1 MSPENDGKDAG
12 VPDEFVENT
21 TPAERDSF
29 DLHDELVEAFGK
41 PQLKYEG
48 GDYAKTSDAL
58 PKPVDDGDLADAQAP
73 PFLRENQ
80 CCIADRSRYVTRDGR
95 GRVLKSFEPDQVT
108 LDPDGTYRVIIE
120 QLDQDPVVV
129 QPLRR
134 RCEHY
139 VRQLTPPSPSELM
152 SGHVKKGWVKRYCA
166 ARRSVAGAFLE
177 LTDSHIGACTL
188 REPFDVATSRL
199 LDEFDDTLEGRS
211 RNREYVD
218 MFATASVEFLGGAPA
233 PEPQQ
238 EKP

>member
-48 GDYAKTSDAL
+48 GEYAKTTDTL
-58 PKPVDDGDLADAQAP
+58 PKPIDDGDLADAQAP

-80 CCIADRSRYVTRDGR
+80 CCIGDRSRFVVRDAR
-95 GRVLKSFEPDQVT
+95 GRVKRSFEPDKVAQ
-108 LDPDGTYRVIIE
+108 DPDGRYRVRGDDP
-120 QLDQDPVVV
+120 LDDPLVVE
-129 QPLRR
+129 PLRPQ
-134 RCEHY
+134 CKHY
-139 VRQLTPPSPSELM
+139 VRQLTPPTPSELL
-152 SGHVKKGWVKRYCA
+152 SGHIKKGWVKRYCA

-188 REPFDVATSRL
+188 REPYDVATSRL

-218 MFATASVEFLGGAPA
+218 MFALASAEFLGGGAAPQ
-233 PEPQQ
+233 PEQ